1 MFVLGVS
8 TIYDNNMKS
17 DDNDQGINKNNKTDI
32 VSFSELPML

>member
-17 DDNDQGINKNNKTDI
+17 DDNDQGINKNNKTGI